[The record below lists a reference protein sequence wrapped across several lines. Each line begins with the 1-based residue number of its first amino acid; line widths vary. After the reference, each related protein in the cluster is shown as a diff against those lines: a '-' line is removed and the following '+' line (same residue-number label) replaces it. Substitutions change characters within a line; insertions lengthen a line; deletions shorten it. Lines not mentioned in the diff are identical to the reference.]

1 VTSLAVLENM
11 SQIAV
16 GLENGV
22 VLLIR
27 GDISR
32 DRFTK
37 TRVVHEGSELVTGT
51 IHSSLFIIELFVFN
65 NQ

>member
-1 VTSLAVLENM
+1 VTAFAVLENM

-16 GLENGV
+16 GLENGI

-32 DRFTK
+32 DRTIKTK
-37 TRVVHEGSELVTGT
+37 VIHEGSEPVTGWNHKKENR
-51 IHSSLFIIELFVFN
+51 IWLG
-65 NQ
+65 